1 MIDLHTHSTVSDG
14 TLSPAELVRLAYR
27 SGITAL
33 SLTDHDTA
41 EGNFAARQAAADI
54 GLDFIPG
61 IEISCDYRERN
72 IHILGYWIDPENEQ
86 LRNISARLIEYRNQR
101 NHKIIERFQE
111 LGIRLEYNDIM
122 EIAGN
127 DVVGRPHFAR
137 ALTDNGHTVSIKEAF
152 DIYLG
157 QGKKAYVPKI
167 RLTPAEG
174 IELISQAGGIP
185 VLAHPNQYPFGT
197 TDELKKVMI
206 ELASL
211 GLRGIE
217 AHYSTNSPDQ
227 TGFYL
232 QLANELDL
240 AVSGGTDFHGEIKP
254 EVQIGTGIGNNLN
267 LGNDIVRKLKLKRD
281 EFCQGLN
288 R

>member
-14 TLSPAELVRLAYR
+14 TLTPEELVRFAYKC
-27 SGITAL
+27 GITAL

-41 EGNFAARQAAADI
+41 EGNFAAGRAADDV

-61 IEISCDYRERN
+61 IEISCDYRDGN
-72 IHILGYWIDPENEQ
+72 IHVLGYWIDPDNQQ
-86 LRNISARLIEYRNQR
+86 LRNISARLIEYRHQR
-101 NHKIIERFQE
+101 NHKIVERFHG
-111 LGIRLEYNDIM
+111 LGILLEYVDIV

-137 ALTDNGHTVSIKEAF
+137 ALIDNGYAGSIAEAF

-197 TDELKKVMI
+197 SNELKTALI
-206 ELASL
+206 ELKTR

-217 AHYSTNSPDQ
+217 AYYSTNTPDQ

-232 QLANELDL
+232 QIADELDL
-240 AVSGGTDFHGEIKP
+240 AVSGGTDFHGGIKP
-254 EVQIGTGIGNNLN
+254 DVEIGTGIGNNLN
-267 LGNDIVRKLKLKRD
+267 LGYDIVRKLKLKRNTTAQD
-281 EFCQGLN
+281 LK